1 MRTIKCDI
9 CGKDM
14 NPLVKRYTLSKWLGL
29 FDRELDICDECVEEI
44 KRLRAKERKAV
55 NKVDEEVKG

>member
-1 MRTIKCDI
+1 MRNIKCDI

-14 NPLVKRYTLSKWLGL
+14 NPLATRYTLSKWLGL
-29 FDRELDICDECVEEI
+29 FDRELDICVECVEEI